1 MQILCVLSSIAAAD
15 HGKLDV
21 LLEKKMEYR
30 IE

>member
-1 MQILCVLSSIAAAD
+1 MQILCVFSSIAAAD

-21 LLEKKMEYR
+21 LLVKKMEYR